1 MRNMI
6 IKSILA
12 MVFLCTGLITH
23 AQSHS
28 NRVSFGIGALYER
41 GFDATLS
48 LEHETENH
56 NAWEYFLNGYLK
68 YDKDNG
74 VGHITH
80 DSFWN
85 SYNTWGLGIAYKPC
99 VYRGKNNYGSLR
111 IGGSAGSDRH
121 DAVGWVN
128 FGYEHDYA
136 LKAGWH
142 LFWQMKTDIAING
155 RDLFR
160 TGVVVG
166 FKIPAGKR

>member
-6 IKSILA
+6 SRMIFA
-12 MVFLCTGLITH
+12 VFLLCVGLCAH

-28 NRVSFGIGALYER
+28 DRVSIGVGALYER

-48 LEHETENH
+48 VEHETMNH
-56 NAWEYFLNGYLK
+56 NVWEYFVNGYLK
-68 YDKDNG
+68 YEKDKE

-80 DSFWN
+80 DSFWK

-99 VYRGKNNYGSLR
+99 VYRGMNSYGSMR

-128 FGYEHDYA
+128 LGYEHDYA
-136 LKAGWH
+136 LRAGWH
-142 LFWQMKTDIAING
+142 LFWQVKTDVSISG

-160 TGVVVG
+160 TGVVLG
-166 FKIPAGKR
+166 FKLPVGKR